1 MGATPACRE
10 PQSGVAAFPKC
21 VMAADDFIRRIVAD
35 DLASGRHSGVVTRFP
50 PEPNGFLHIGHAKS
64 ICLNF
69 GVAAE
74 NGGSCYLRYDDT
86 NPIAEEQA
94 FVDAI
99 RADVN
104 WLGFETPL
112 VTHASDYFP
121 RLYEIAEH
129 MIGNGHAFV
138 DSSSAEKIS
147 TDRGTLTSPGRPSPY
162 RDRSAKENLDLFR
175 RMRAGDFGDGEQVL
189 RARIDMASPN
199 INLRDPVLY
208 RVRHVEH
215 ARTGR
220 DWCIYPMYDLAH
232 TLSDALEGIT
242 HSLCTLE
249 FEDHRPL
256 YEWLLDHSGLSL
268 RTRPR
273 QYEFGRLNLGH
284 SVTSK
289 RRVADL
295 IRMQAVEDW
304 DDPRLVTL
312 SALRRRGYPPEVLRE
327 FCARAGVSRSEQM
340 IGADQLETVVRDA
353 LNRDAPRAM
362 AVARPLKVVLT
373 NLPEGHFEELP
384 ADNHPKRPEMGARN
398 VPFSR
403 EIFIERTDFME
414 DPPRRFFRLR
424 PGGEVRLRNAYIIRC
439 DEVLR
444 GADGEP
450 AELRCS
456 IDPGSRS
463 GSEGARRKVKGTI
476 HWVSAAHSIPAELRL
491 YRPLFTVERP
501 DLASGTP
508 PLSEQVNS
516 RSLEVA
522 AAARLEPGLASA
534 GAGDSWQFERLGYFT
549 PDSEHSSPRALIFN
563 RIAPLRSSYP
573 T

>member
-1 MGATPACRE
+1 
-10 PQSGVAAFPKC
+10 
-21 VMAADDFIRRIVAD
+21 MAAKDFIRRIVAD
-35 DLASGRHSGVVTRFP
+35 DLESGRHSGVVTRFP

-74 NGGSCYLRYDDT
+74 HGGSCYLRYDDT
-86 NPIAEEQA
+86 NPAAEEQT

-99 RADVN
+99 RRDVN
-104 WLGFETPL
+104 WLGFDTPL
-112 VTHASDYFP
+112 VTQASDHFP

-129 MIGNGHAFV
+129 LIENGHAFV
-138 DSSSAEKIS
+138 DSSSAEEIS
-147 TDRGTLTSPGRPSPY
+147 ADRGTLNSPGRPSPF
-162 RDRSAKENLDLFR
+162 RGRSAEANLDLFR

-208 RVRHVEH
+208 RVRHLPH

-220 DWCIYPMYDLAH
+220 DWCIYPMYDFAH

-256 YEWLLDHSGLSL
+256 YEWLLDHSGLPL
-268 RTRPR
+268 ATRPR

-289 RRVADL
+289 RRVAEL
-295 IRMQAVEDW
+295 IRLRIVDDW

-312 SALRRRGYPPEVLRE
+312 SALRRRGYPPGILRE
-327 FCARAGVSRSEQM
+327 FCARAGVTRSDQM
-340 IGADQLETVVRDA
+340 IGADQLESVVRES

-362 AVARPLKVVLT
+362 AVARPLKIVLD
-373 NLPEGHFEELP
+373 NLPADHFEELP
-384 ADNHPKRPEMGARN
+384 AGNHPQRPEMGSRV

-403 EIFIERTDFME
+403 EIYIERTDFMA
-414 DPPRRFFRLR
+414 DPPRRFRRLQ

-439 DEVLR
+439 NEVVR

-456 IDPGSRS
+456 VDLSSRS
-463 GSEGARRKVKGTI
+463 GGEGARRKVKGTI
-476 HWVSAAHSIPAELRL
+476 HWVSGAHSVLAELRL
-491 YRPLFTVERP
+491 YRPLFTVERA
-501 DLASGTP
+501 DLGAGGRP
-508 PLSEQVNS
+508 VSEQVNS
-516 RSLEVA
+516 ESLVVA
-522 AAARLEPGLASA
+522 GEARLEPGLA
-534 GAGDSWQFERLGYFT
+534 GAASGATWQFERLGYFT
-549 PDSEHSSPRALIFN
+549 PDAQDSVPDALVFN

-573 T
+573 ASPGDA

>member
-1 MGATPACRE
+1 
-10 PQSGVAAFPKC
+10 
-21 VMAADDFIRRIVAD
+21 MAGKDFIRRIVAD
-35 DLASGRHSGVVTRFP
+35 DLESGRHSGVVTRFP

-74 NGGSCYLRYDDT
+74 HGGSCYLRYDDT
-86 NPIAEEQA
+86 NPMAEEQA
-94 FVDAI
+94 FIDSI
-99 RADVN
+99 RRDVN
-104 WLGFETPL
+104 WLGFDTPL

-129 MIGNGHAFV
+129 MIENGHTFV
-138 DSSSAEKIS
+138 DSSSAEQIS
-147 TDRGTLTSPGRPSPY
+147 ADRGTLTSPGRPSPY
-162 RDRSAKENLDLFR
+162 RSRSVKENLDLFR
-175 RMRAGDFGDGEQVL
+175 RMRAGDFGEGEQVL

-208 RVRHVEH
+208 RVRHTPH
-215 ARTGR
+215 ALTGR
-220 DWCIYPMYDLAH
+220 DWCIYPMYDFAH

-256 YEWLLDHSGLSL
+256 YEWLLDHSGLPL
-268 RTRPR
+268 ATRPR

-289 RRVADL
+289 RRVAEL
-295 IRMQAVEDW
+295 IRMRAVDDW

-327 FCARAGVSRSEQM
+327 FCARAGVTRSDQM
-340 IGADQLETVVRDA
+340 IGADQLESVVRES

-362 AVARPLKVVLT
+362 AVARPLKVVLD
-373 NLPEGHFEELP
+373 NLPADHFEELP
-384 ADNHPKRPEMGARN
+384 AGNHPQRPEMGSRA

-403 EIFIERTDFME
+403 GIYIERTDFMD
-414 DPPRRFFRLR
+414 DPPRKFFRLR

-439 DEVLR
+439 EEIVR
-444 GADGEP
+444 GANGEP
-450 AELRCS
+450 EELRCS
-456 IDPGSRS
+456 VDLSSRS
-463 GSEGARRKVKGTI
+463 GGEGARRKVKGTV
-476 HWVSAAHSIPAELRL
+476 HWVSAAHSVPAELRL

-501 DLASGTP
+501 DLDSGAPT
-508 PLSEQVNS
+508 LEQQVNTA
-516 RSLEVA
+516 SLEVA
-522 AAARLEPGLASA
+522 GQARLEPGLA
-534 GAGDSWQFERLGYFT
+534 GACPGDTWQFERLGYFT
-549 PDSEHSSPRALIFN
+549 PDAVRSSPSGLVFN
-563 RIAPLRSSYP
+563 RIAPLRSSYAA
-573 T
+573 

>member
-1 MGATPACRE
+1 
-10 PQSGVAAFPKC
+10 
-21 VMAADDFIRRIVAD
+21 MAGKDFIRRIIAD

-50 PEPNGFLHIGHAKS
+50 PEPNGYLHIGHAKS

-74 NGGSCYLRYDDT
+74 HGGSCYLRYDDT
-86 NPIAEEQA
+86 NPIAEEQE

-112 VTHASDYFP
+112 VTYASDYFP
-121 RLYEIAEH
+121 RLYQIAEH
-129 MIGNGHAFV
+129 MIESGHAFV
-138 DSSSAEKIS
+138 DSSSAEQIS
-147 TDRGTLTSPGRPSPY
+147 VDRGTLTSPGRPSPY
-162 RDRSAKENLDLFR
+162 RGRSVKENLDLFR
-175 RMRAGDFGDGEQVL
+175 RMRAGDFADGQQVL

-208 RVRHVEH
+208 RVRHLPH
-215 ARTGR
+215 ARTGS

-256 YEWLLDHSGLSL
+256 YEWLLDHSGLPL
-268 RTRPR
+268 ATRPR

-295 IRMQAVEDW
+295 IRMQAVNGW

-327 FCARAGVSRSEQM
+327 FCSRAGVSRSDQL
-340 IGADQLETVVRDA
+340 ISADQLETVVRES

-362 AVARPLKVVLT
+362 AVARPLKVVLN
-373 NLPEGHFEELP
+373 NLPADHFEELR
-384 ADNHPKRPEMGARN
+384 AGNHPQRPEMGSRTA
-398 VPFSR
+398 PFSR
-403 EIFIERTDFME
+403 EIYIEQTDFME
-414 DPPRRFFRLR
+414 NPPRKYFRLR

-439 DEVLR
+439 DEVVR
-444 GADGEP
+444 GSNGAP

-456 IDPGSRS
+456 VDLSSRS
-463 GSEGARRKVKGTI
+463 GGEGARRKVKGTV
-476 HWVSAAHSIPAELRL
+476 HWVSAAHSVPAELRL
-491 YRPLFTVERP
+491 YRPLFSVERP
-501 DLASGTP
+501 DLDSGTP
-508 PLSEQVNS
+508 PLREQVNAE
-516 RSLEVA
+516 SLEVSHQ
-522 AAARLEPGLASA
+522 ARLEPGLARA
-534 GAGDSWQFERLGYFT
+534 QPGDTWQFERLGYFT
-549 PDSEHSSPRALIFN
+549 PDAEDSSPNALVFN
-563 RIAPLRSSYP
+563 RIAPLRSSYA

>member
-1 MGATPACRE
+1 
-10 PQSGVAAFPKC
+10 
-21 VMAADDFIRRIVAD
+21 MAARDFVRRIIAE
-35 DLASGRHSGVVTRFP
+35 DLAAGKHSGVVTRFP
-50 PEPNGFLHIGHAKS
+50 PEPNGFLHVGHAKS

-74 NGGSCYLRYDDT
+74 NGGVCYLRYDDT

-99 RADVN
+99 RRDVN

-121 RLYEIAEH
+121 RLYEIAER
-129 MIGNGHAFV
+129 MIEDGHAFV
-138 DSSSAEKIS
+138 DSSSAEQIS
-147 TDRGTLTSPGRPSPY
+147 TDRGTLTRPGRNSPF
-162 RDRSAKENLDLFR
+162 RSRSVTENLDLFR
-175 RMRAGDFGDGEQVL
+175 RMRAGEFADGEQVL

-208 RVRHVEH
+208 RVRHAAH
-215 ARTGR
+215 PRTGR
-220 DWCIYPMYDLAH
+220 DWCIYPMYDFAH

-256 YEWLLDHSGLSL
+256 YEWLLDHCGLDL
-268 RTRPR
+268 KTRPR

-289 RRVADL
+289 RRVAEL
-295 IRMQAVEDW
+295 IRAQAVDDW

-312 SALRRRGYPPEVLRE
+312 SALRRRGYPPDVLRE
-327 FCARAGVSRSEQM
+327 FCVRAGVTRSDQM
-340 IGADQLETVVRDA
+340 IGADQLESVLRDA
-353 LNRDAPRAM
+353 LNRAAPRAM

-373 NLPEGHFEELP
+373 NLPEDHFEELP
-384 ADNHPKRPEMGARN
+384 ASNHPQRPEMGSRT

-403 EIFIERTDFME
+403 EILIESTDFME
-414 DPPRRFFRLR
+414 NPPGRFRRLR

-439 DEVLR
+439 DEVVP
-444 GADGEP
+444 GAGGEP

-456 IDPGSRS
+456 VDPDSRS
-463 GSEGARRKVKGTI
+463 GGEGARRKVKGTI
-476 HWVSAAHSIPAELRL
+476 HWVSAKHSVPAELRL
-491 YRPLFTVERP
+491 YRPLFNVERP
-501 DLASGTP
+501 DLDSGSP
-508 PLSEQVNS
+508 PLGDQVNAA
-516 RSLEVA
+516 SLKVA
-522 AAARLEPGLASA
+522 GEARVEPGLASA
-534 GAGDSWQFERLGYFT
+534 RPGETWQFERLGYFT
-549 PDSEHSSPRALIFN
+549 PDSVDSSPNGLVFN
-563 RIAPLRSSYP
+563 RIAPLRSSYSS
-573 T
+573 

>member
-1 MGATPACRE
+1 
-10 PQSGVAAFPKC
+10 
-21 VMAADDFIRRIVAD
+21 MAAKDFIRRIIAD
-35 DLASGRHSGVVTRFP
+35 DLASGRHTGVVTRFP

-74 NGGSCYLRYDDT
+74 NGGACYLRYDDT
-86 NPIAEEQA
+86 NPVSEEQT
-94 FVDAI
+94 FIDAI
-99 RADVN
+99 RRDVN

-121 RLYEIAEH
+121 RLFEIAEH
-129 MIGNGHAFV
+129 MIENGHAFV
-138 DSSSAEKIS
+138 DSGSADQIS
-147 TDRGTLTSPGRPSPY
+147 ADRGTLTSPGRPSPY
-162 RDRSAKENLDLFR
+162 RGRSAAQNLDLLR
-175 RMRAGDFGDGEQVL
+175 RMRAGEFGDGEQVL

-208 RVRHVEH
+208 RVRHVPH

-220 DWCIYPMYDLAH
+220 DWCIYPMYDFAH

-268 RTRPR
+268 KNRPR

-289 RRVADL
+289 RRVAGL
-295 IRMQAVEDW
+295 IRMQAVDDW

-312 SALRRRGYPPEVLRE
+312 SALRRRGYPAEVLRE
-327 FCARAGVSRSEQM
+327 FCARAGVTRSDQL
-340 IGADQLETVVRDA
+340 IGADQLESVVREA
-353 LNRDAPRAM
+353 LNREAPRAM
-362 AVARPLKVVLT
+362 AVARPLKVVLH
-373 NLPEGHFEELP
+373 NLAEDHFEELP
-384 ADNHPKRPEMGARN
+384 AGNHPQRPEMGSRT

-403 EIFIERTDFME
+403 EVYIERTDFME
-414 DPPRRFFRLR
+414 EPPRRFFRLR

-439 DEVLR
+439 DDVVHD
-444 GADGEP
+444 ADGEP

-456 IDPGSRS
+456 VDPSSRS
-463 GSEGARRKVKGTI
+463 GGEGARRKVKGTV
-476 HWVSAAHSIPAELRL
+476 HWVSAAHSVPAELRL

-501 DLASGTP
+501 DLESGSPT
-508 PLSEQVNS
+508 LEQQVNAA
-516 RSLEVA
+516 SLEVA
-522 AAARLEPGLASA
+522 GQARLEPSLA
-534 GAGDSWQFERLGYFT
+534 GAPPGDTWQFERLGYFT
-549 PDSEHSSPRALIFN
+549 PDAVRSSPSGLVFN
-563 RIAPLRSSYP
+563 RIAPLRSSYA

>member
-1 MGATPACRE
+1 M
-10 PQSGVAAFPKC
+10 V
-21 VMAADDFIRRIVAD
+21 ADDFIRRIIAD
-35 DLASGRHSGVVTRFP
+35 DLASGKHSGVVTRFP

-86 NPIAEEQA
+86 NPVAEEQT

-99 RADVN
+99 RDDVN
-104 WLGFETPL
+104 WLGFDTPL

-129 MIGNGHAFV
+129 MIGTGHAFV
-138 DSSSAEKIS
+138 DSSSADKIS
-147 TDRGTLTSPGRPSPY
+147 ADRGTLTSPGRPSPY
-162 RDRSAKENLDLFR
+162 RDRSPQENLDLFR

-208 RVRHVEH
+208 RVRHVAH

-256 YEWLLDHSGLSL
+256 YEWLLDHSGLDL
-268 RTRPR
+268 KTRPR

-284 SVTSK
+284 AVTSK
-289 RRVADL
+289 RRVASL
-295 IRMQAVEDW
+295 IRTQAVEGW

-327 FCARAGVSRSEQM
+327 FCARVGVSRSEQM
-340 IGADQLETVVRDA
+340 IGADQLETVVRDEF
-353 LNRDAPRAM
+353 NRDAPRAM
-362 AVARPLKVVLT
+362 AVVRPLKVVLT
-373 NLPEGHFEELP
+373 NLPENHFEELP
-384 ADNHPKRPEMGARN
+384 ANNHPKRPEMGSRKL
-398 VPFSR
+398 PFSR
-403 EIFIERTDFME
+403 VIYIERTDFME

-439 DEVLR
+439 DEVVH

-450 AELRCS
+450 AELHCS
-456 IDPGSRS
+456 VDPDSRS
-463 GSEGARRKVKGTI
+463 GGEGARRKVKGTV

-491 YRPLFTVERP
+491 YRPLFNVERP
-501 DLASGTP
+501 DLESGTP

-516 RSLEVA
+516 RSLEI
-522 AAARLEPGLASA
+522 AAARLEPSLATA
-534 GAGDSWQFERLGYFT
+534 GPDEAWQFERLGYFT
-549 PDSEHSSPRALIFN
+549 PDSRDSSPSALIFN
-563 RIAPLRSSYP
+563 RIAPLRSSYAS
-573 T
+573 

>member
-1 MGATPACRE
+1 MT
-10 PQSGVAAFPKC
+10 SK
-21 VMAADDFIRRIVAD
+21 DFIRRIVAE
-35 DLASGRHSGVVTRFP
+35 DLAAGRHRRVVTRFP
-50 PEPNGFLHIGHAKS
+50 PEPNGFLHVGHAKS

-74 NGGSCYLRYDDT
+74 HGGVCYLRYDDT
-86 NPIAEEQA
+86 NPSAEEQA

-99 RADVN
+99 RRDVN

-121 RLYEIAEH
+121 RLCEIAER
-129 MIGNGHAFV
+129 MIESGHAFV
-138 DSSSAEKIS
+138 DSSSAERIS
-147 TDRGTLTSPGRPSPY
+147 ADRGTLTSPGRNSPY
-162 RDRSAKENLDLFR
+162 RNRSVTENRDLFR
-175 RMRAGDFGDGEQVL
+175 RMRGGEFGDGEQVL

-220 DWCIYPMYDLAH
+220 DWCIYPMYDFAH

-256 YEWLLDHSGLSL
+256 YEWLLDHCGLTL
-268 RTRPR
+268 ETRPR

-289 RRVADL
+289 RRVAEL
-295 IRMQAVEDW
+295 IRTGAVDDW

-312 SALRRRGYPPEVLRE
+312 SALRRRGYPPGVLRE
-327 FCARAGVSRSEQM
+327 FCARAGVTRSEQL
-340 IGADQLETVVRDA
+340 IGADQLESVVREA

-373 NLPEGHFEELP
+373 NLPADHFEELL
-384 ADNHPKRPEMGARN
+384 ASNHPQRPEMGTRR
-398 VPFSR
+398 VPFSA
-403 EIFIERTDFME
+403 ELHIERSDFME
-414 DPPRRFFRLR
+414 DPPRRFRRLR

-439 DEVLR
+439 DDVLHDAE
-444 GADGEP
+444 GQP

-456 IDPGSRS
+456 VDLDTRS
-463 GSEGARRKVKGTI
+463 GGEGAQRKVKGTI
-476 HWVSAAHSIPAELRL
+476 HWVSAKHSVPAELRL

-501 DLASGTP
+501 DLESGSP
-508 PLSEQVNS
+508 PLADQVNPA
-516 RSLEVA
+516 SLELA
-522 AAARLEPGLASA
+522 PDARVEPGLAA
-534 GAGDSWQFERLGYFT
+534 ARAGDTWQFERLGYFT
-549 PDSEHSSPRALIFN
+549 PDSEESSPKRLIFN
-563 RIAPLRSSYP
+563 RVAPLRSSYAGA
-573 T
+573 

>member
-1 MGATPACRE
+1 MPPE
-10 PQSGVAAFPKC
+10 
-21 VMAADDFIRRIVAD
+21 DFIRRIVAN
-35 DLASGRHSGVVTRFP
+35 DLASGKHKGVVTRFP

-69 GVAAE
+69 GVASE
-74 NGGSCYLRYDDT
+74 HNGSCYLRYDDT
-86 NPIAEEQA
+86 NPLAEEQS
-94 FVDAI
+94 FIDAI
-99 RADVN
+99 RHDVN
-104 WLGFETPL
+104 WLGFDTPL

-129 MIGNGHAFV
+129 MIETGHAFV
-138 DSSSAEKIS
+138 DSSSAEQIS
-147 TDRGTLTSPGRPSPY
+147 ADRGTLTQPGRNSPY
-162 RDRSAKENLDLFR
+162 RSRAKKQNLDLFR
-175 RMRAGDFGDGEQVL
+175 RMRAGDFADGEQVL

-208 RVRHVEH
+208 RVRHVSH
-215 ARTGR
+215 ARTGS
-220 DWCIYPMYDLAH
+220 DWCIYPMYDFAH

-256 YEWLLDHSGLSL
+256 YEWLLDHSGLELS
-268 RTRPR
+268 TRPR

-295 IRMQAVEDW
+295 IRMRAVDDW

-327 FCARAGVSRSEQM
+327 FCARAGVSRSDQM

-373 NLPEGHFEELP
+373 NLPENHFEELP
-384 ADNHPKRPEMGARN
+384 ASNHPQRPEMGARN

-403 EIFIERTDFME
+403 EIYIESTDFME
-414 DPPRRFFRLR
+414 DPPRRFRRLK

-439 DEVLR
+439 DEVVR
-444 GADGEP
+444 GARGEP
-450 AELRCS
+450 AELHCS
-456 IDPGSRS
+456 VDPDSRS

-476 HWVSAAHSIPAELRL
+476 HWVSAKHSVPAELRL
-491 YRPLFTVERP
+491 YRPLFNVERP
-501 DLASGTP
+501 DLDSGSP
-508 PLSEQVNS
+508 PLQAQVNQT
-516 RSLEVA
+516 SLEVA
-522 AAARLEPGLASA
+522 PGARVEPSLASA
-534 GAGDSWQFERLGYFT
+534 RPGDTWQFERLGYFT
-549 PDSEHSSPRALIFN
+549 PDREDSSPNRLAFN
-563 RIAPLRSSYP
+563 RIAPLRSSY
-573 T
+573 

>member
-1 MGATPACRE
+1 
-10 PQSGVAAFPKC
+10 
-21 VMAADDFIRRIVAD
+21 MAAKDFIRRIIAG
-35 DLASGRHSGVVTRFP
+35 DLASGLHSSVVTRFP

-69 GVAAE
+69 GAADE

-104 WLGFETPL
+104 WLGFDTPL
-112 VTHASDYFP
+112 VTHASDYFL

-129 MIGNGHAFV
+129 MIETGCAFV
-138 DSSSAEKIS
+138 DSSSAEQIS
-147 TDRGTLTSPGRPSPY
+147 VDRGTLTSPGRSSPY
-162 RDRSAKENLDLFR
+162 RGRSTDENLDLFR

-189 RARIDMASPN
+189 RARIDMSSPN

-208 RVRHVEH
+208 RVRQVAHP
-215 ARTGR
+215 RTGR
-220 DWCIYPMYDLAH
+220 DWCIFPMYDFAH

-256 YEWLLDHSGLSL
+256 YEWLLDHSGLDL
-268 RTRPR
+268 KTRPR

-289 RRVADL
+289 RRVAGL
-295 IRMQAVEDW
+295 IRMRAVDDW

-312 SALRRRGYPPEVLRE
+312 SALRRRGYPAEVLRE
-327 FCARAGVSRSEQM
+327 FCARAGVTRSDQM
-340 IGADQLETVVRDA
+340 IGADQLESVVRET
-353 LNRDAPRAM
+353 LNAEAPRAM
-362 AVARPLKVVLT
+362 AVTRPLKVVLQ
-373 NLPEGHFEELP
+373 NLPEDHFEELP
-384 ADNHPKRPEMGARN
+384 TRNHPQRPEMGSRN
-398 VPFSR
+398 VAFSR
-403 EIFIERTDFME
+403 EVYIERTDFME
-414 DPPRRFFRLR
+414 NPPRRFHRLR

-439 DEVLR
+439 DEVVR
-444 GADGEP
+444 GTDGEP
-450 AELRCS
+450 AKLLCS
-456 IDPGSRS
+456 VDPSSRS
-463 GSEGARRKVKGTI
+463 GSEGARRKVKGTV

-508 PLSEQVNS
+508 PLSEQVNA
-516 RSLEVA
+516 RSLEIA
-522 AAARLEPGLASA
+522 AGARLEPSLANAQS
-534 GAGDSWQFERLGYFT
+534 GETWQFERLGYFT
-549 PDSEHSSPRALIFN
+549 PDSCDSSPSALVFN
-563 RIAPLRSSYP
+563 RIAPLRSSY
-573 T
+573 TT

>member
-1 MGATPACRE
+1 
-10 PQSGVAAFPKC
+10 
-21 VMAADDFIRRIVAD
+21 MAADDFIRRIVAD
-35 DLASGRHSGVVTRFP
+35 DLASGKHPGVVTRFP

-86 NPIAEEQA
+86 NPVAEEQT

-99 RADVN
+99 REDVN
-104 WLGFETPL
+104 WLGFDTPL

-129 MIGNGHAFV
+129 MIGTGHAFV
-138 DSSSAEKIS
+138 DSSSADKIS
-147 TDRGTLTSPGRPSPY
+147 ADRGTLTSPGRPSPY
-162 RDRSAKENLDLFR
+162 RERSAKENLDLFR

-208 RVRHVEH
+208 RVRHVAH

-256 YEWLLDHSGLSL
+256 YEWLLDRSGLEL
-268 RTRPR
+268 KTRPR

-284 SVTSK
+284 AVTSK
-289 RRVADL
+289 RRVASL
-295 IRMQAVEDW
+295 IRTQAVEGW

-327 FCARAGVSRSEQM
+327 FCARVGVSRSEQM
-340 IGADQLETVVRDA
+340 IGADQLETVVRDE

-373 NLPEGHFEELP
+373 NLPENHFEELP
-384 ADNHPKRPEMGARN
+384 AGNHPQRPEMGSRN

-403 EIFIERTDFME
+403 VIYIERTDFME

-439 DEVLR
+439 DEVVH

-450 AELRCS
+450 AELHCS
-456 IDPGSRS
+456 VDPDSRS
-463 GSEGARRKVKGTI
+463 GGEGARRKVKGTV
-476 HWVSAAHSIPAELRL
+476 HWVSAAHSVPAELRL
-491 YRPLFTVERP
+491 YRPLFNVERP

-522 AAARLEPGLASA
+522 AGARLEPSLANA
-534 GAGDSWQFERLGYFT
+534 GPDEAWQFERLGYYT
-549 PDSEHSSPRALIFN
+549 PDSRDSSSSALIFN
-563 RIAPLRSSYP
+563 RIAPLRSSYAS
-573 T
+573 

>member
-1 MGATPACRE
+1 
-10 PQSGVAAFPKC
+10 
-21 VMAADDFIRRIVAD
+21 MAARDFVRRIIAE
-35 DLASGRHSGVVTRFP
+35 DLAAGRHSGVVTRFP
-50 PEPNGFLHIGHAKS
+50 PEPNGFLHVGHAKS

-74 NGGSCYLRYDDT
+74 NGGVCYLRYDDT

-99 RADVN
+99 RRDVN

-121 RLYEIAEH
+121 RLYEIAER
-129 MIGNGHAFV
+129 MIEGGHAFV
-138 DSSSAEKIS
+138 DSSSAEQIS
-147 TDRGTLTSPGRPSPY
+147 ADRGTLTRPGRNSPF
-162 RDRSAKENLDLFR
+162 RSRSVTENLDLFR
-175 RMRAGDFGDGEQVL
+175 RMRAGEFADGEQVL

-208 RVRHVEH
+208 RVRHAAH
-215 ARTGR
+215 PRTGR
-220 DWCIYPMYDLAH
+220 DWCIYPMYDFAH

-256 YEWLLDHSGLSL
+256 YEWLLDHCGLDL

-289 RRVADL
+289 RRVAEL
-295 IRMQAVEDW
+295 IRMDAVQDW

-327 FCARAGVSRSEQM
+327 FCTRVGVSRSEQM

-353 LNRDAPRAM
+353 LNRAAPRAM

-373 NLPEGHFEELP
+373 NLPKDHFEELR
-384 ADNHPKRPEMGARN
+384 ADNHPQRPEMGSRN
-398 VPFSR
+398 VPFSH
-403 EIFIERTDFME
+403 EIYIERTDFME

-439 DEVLR
+439 DEVVR

-450 AELRCS
+450 AELLCS
-456 IDPGSRS
+456 IDPESRS

-476 HWVSAAHSIPAELRL
+476 HWVSAKHSVPAELRL

-522 AAARLEPGLASA
+522 AGARLEPSLANA
-534 GAGDSWQFERLGYFT
+534 GPGDTSQFERLGYFT
-549 PDSEHSSPRALIFN
+549 PDPVDSSPSALIFN
-563 RIAPLRSSYP
+563 RIAPLRSSYSR
-573 T
+573 

>member
-1 MGATPACRE
+1 
-10 PQSGVAAFPKC
+10 
-21 VMAADDFIRRIVAD
+21 MAAEDFIRRIIAD
-35 DLASGRHSGVVTRFP
+35 DLASGKHSGVVTRFP

-86 NPIAEEQA
+86 NPAAEEQT

-99 RADVN
+99 QQDVN
-104 WLGFETPL
+104 WLGFDTPL

-121 RLYEIAEH
+121 RLYEIAER
-129 MIGNGHAFV
+129 MIENGHAFV
-138 DSSSAEKIS
+138 DSSSAEQIS
-147 TDRGTLTSPGRPSPY
+147 ADRGTLTTPGRPSPH
-162 RDRSAKENLDLFR
+162 RGRSASESLDLFR
-175 RMRAGDFGDGEQVL
+175 RMRAGEFADGEQVL

-208 RVRHVEH
+208 RVRHVAH

-256 YEWLLDHSGLSL
+256 YEWLLDHSGLDL
-268 RTRPR
+268 GTRPR

-295 IRMQAVEDW
+295 IRTGAVADW

-362 AVARPLKVVLT
+362 AVARPLKIVLT

-384 ADNHPKRPEMGARN
+384 AGNHPKRPEMGSRQ

-403 EIFIERTDFME
+403 ELFIERTDFME

-439 DEVLR
+439 DEVAH
-444 GADGEP
+444 GADGQPE
-450 AELRCS
+450 ELRCS
-456 IDPGSRS
+456 IDPDSRS
-463 GSEGARRKVKGTI
+463 GEPGARRKVKGTI
-476 HWVSAAHSIPAELRL
+476 HWVSAPHSVAAELRL
-491 YRPLFTVERP
+491 YRPLFNVERP
-501 DLASGTP
+501 DTAPGGP
-508 PLSEQVNS
+508 PPSEQINPQ
-516 RSLEVA
+516 SLEVA
-522 AAARLEPGLASA
+522 ASARLEPSLANA
-534 GAGDSWQFERLGYFT
+534 TANQTWQFERLGYFM
-549 PDSEHSSPRALIFN
+549 PDPKDSAPGAPVFN

>member
-1 MGATPACRE
+1 
-10 PQSGVAAFPKC
+10 
-21 VMAADDFIRRIVAD
+21 MAGKDFIRRIVAD
-35 DLASGRHSGVVTRFP
+35 DLESGRHSGVVTRFP

-74 NGGSCYLRYDDT
+74 HGGSCYLRYDDT
-86 NPIAEEQA
+86 NPMAEEQA
-94 FVDAI
+94 FIDSI
-99 RADVN
+99 RRDVN
-104 WLGFETPL
+104 WLGFDTPL

-129 MIGNGHAFV
+129 MIENGHAFV

-147 TDRGTLTSPGRPSPY
+147 ADRGTLTSPGRPSPY
-162 RDRSAKENLDLFR
+162 RGRSAKENLDLFR

-208 RVRHVEH
+208 RVRHMPH
-215 ARTGR
+215 ALTGR
-220 DWCIYPMYDLAH
+220 DWCIYPMYDFAH

-256 YEWLLDHSGLSL
+256 YDWLLDYSGLPL
-268 RTRPR
+268 ATRPR

-289 RRVADL
+289 RRVAEL
-295 IRMQAVEDW
+295 IRMRTVDDW

-312 SALRRRGYPPEVLRE
+312 SALRRRGYPPEVIRE
-327 FCARAGVSRSEQM
+327 FCARAGVTRSDQM
-340 IGADQLETVVRDA
+340 IGADQLESVVRES

-362 AVARPLKVVLT
+362 AVARPLKVVLD
-373 NLPEGHFEELP
+373 NLPAHHFEELP
-384 ADNHPKRPEMGARN
+384 AGNHPQRPEMGSRA

-403 EIFIERTDFME
+403 EIYIERTDFME
-414 DPPRRFFRLR
+414 DPPRKFFRLR

-439 DEVLR
+439 DEVVR
-444 GADGEP
+444 GANGEP

-456 IDPGSRS
+456 VDLSSRS
-463 GSEGARRKVKGTI
+463 GSEGARRKVKGTV
-476 HWVSAAHSIPAELRL
+476 HWVSATHSVPAELRL

-501 DLASGTP
+501 DLDSGSPTM
-508 PLSEQVNS
+508 EQQVNTA
-516 RSLEVA
+516 SLEVA
-522 AAARLEPGLASA
+522 GQARLEPGLA
-534 GAGDSWQFERLGYFT
+534 GACPGDTWQFERLGYFT
-549 PDSEHSSPRALIFN
+549 PDAVRSSPSGLVFN
-563 RIAPLRSSYP
+563 RIAPLRSSYAA
-573 T
+573 

>member
-1 MGATPACRE
+1 
-10 PQSGVAAFPKC
+10 
-21 VMAADDFIRRIVAD
+21 MAAEDFIRRIIAD
-35 DLASGRHSGVVTRFP
+35 DLASGKHSGVVTRFP

-86 NPIAEEQA
+86 NPAAEEQT

-99 RADVN
+99 QQDVN
-104 WLGFETPL
+104 WLGFDTPR

-121 RLYEIAEH
+121 RLYEIAER
-129 MIGNGHAFV
+129 MIENGHAFV
-138 DSSSAEKIS
+138 DSSSAEQIS
-147 TDRGTLTSPGRPSPY
+147 ADRGTLTTPGRPSPH
-162 RDRSAKENLDLFR
+162 RDRSASESLDLFR
-175 RMRAGDFGDGEQVL
+175 RMRAGDFADGEQVL

-208 RVRHVEH
+208 RVRHVAH

-256 YEWLLDHSGLSL
+256 YEWLLDHSGLDLS
-268 RTRPR
+268 TRPR

-295 IRMQAVEDW
+295 IRTGAVADW

-340 IGADQLETVVRDA
+340 IGADQLETIVRDA

-373 NLPEGHFEELP
+373 NLPEDHFEELP
-384 ADNHPKRPEMGARN
+384 AGNHPQRADMGSRR

-403 EIFIERTDFME
+403 EIYIERTDFME

-439 DEVLR
+439 DEVVH
-444 GADGEP
+444 GAGGQP

-456 IDPGSRS
+456 IDPDSRS
-463 GSEGARRKVKGTI
+463 GEPGARRKVKGTI
-476 HWVSAAHSIPAELRL
+476 HWVSAPHSVDAELRL
-491 YRPLFTVERP
+491 YRPLFNVERP
-501 DLASGTP
+501 DTAHGAA
-508 PLSEQVNS
+508 PLSEQVNPQ
-516 RSLEVA
+516 SLEVA
-522 AAARLEPGLASA
+522 ASARLEPSLGKATT
-534 GAGDSWQFERLGYFT
+534 DQTWQFERLGYFT
-549 PDSEHSSPRALIFN
+549 PDPKDSAPGALVFN
-563 RIAPLRSSYP
+563 RIAPLRSSYAS
-573 T
+573 

>member
-1 MGATPACRE
+1 
-10 PQSGVAAFPKC
+10 
-21 VMAADDFIRRIVAD
+21 MAARDFVRRIIAE
-35 DLASGRHSGVVTRFP
+35 DLAAGKHSGVVTRFP
-50 PEPNGFLHIGHAKS
+50 PEPNGFLHVGHAKS

-74 NGGSCYLRYDDT
+74 NGGVCYLRYDDT

-99 RADVN
+99 RRDVN

-121 RLYEIAEH
+121 RLYEIAER
-129 MIGNGHAFV
+129 MIEDGHAFV
-138 DSSSAEKIS
+138 DSSSAEQIS
-147 TDRGTLTSPGRPSPY
+147 TDRGTLTRPGRNSPF
-162 RDRSAKENLDLFR
+162 RSRSVTENLDLFR
-175 RMRAGDFGDGEQVL
+175 RMRAGEFADGEQVL

-208 RVRHVEH
+208 RVRHAAH
-215 ARTGR
+215 PRTGR
-220 DWCIYPMYDLAH
+220 DWCIYPMYDFAH

-256 YEWLLDHSGLSL
+256 YEWLLDHCGLDL
-268 RTRPR
+268 KTRPR

-289 RRVADL
+289 RRVAEL
-295 IRMQAVEDW
+295 IRAQAVDDW

-312 SALRRRGYPPEVLRE
+312 SALRRRGYPPDVLRE
-327 FCARAGVSRSEQM
+327 FCARAGVTRSDQM
-340 IGADQLETVVRDA
+340 IGADQLESVLRDA
-353 LNRDAPRAM
+353 LNRAAPRAM

-373 NLPEGHFEELP
+373 NLPEDHFEELP
-384 ADNHPKRPEMGARN
+384 ASNHPQRPEMGSRT

-403 EIFIERTDFME
+403 EILIESTDFME
-414 DPPRRFFRLR
+414 NPPGRFRRLR

-439 DEVLR
+439 DEVVP
-444 GADGEP
+444 GAGGEP

-456 IDPGSRS
+456 VDPDSRS
-463 GSEGARRKVKGTI
+463 GGEGARRKVKGTI
-476 HWVSAAHSIPAELRL
+476 HWVSAKHSVPAELRL
-491 YRPLFTVERP
+491 YRPLFNVERP
-501 DLASGTP
+501 DLDSGSP
-508 PLSEQVNS
+508 PLGDQVNAA
-516 RSLEVA
+516 SLKVA
-522 AAARLEPGLASA
+522 GEARVEPGLASA
-534 GAGDSWQFERLGYFT
+534 RPGETWQFERLGYFT
-549 PDSEHSSPRALIFN
+549 PDSADSSPNGLVFN
-563 RIAPLRSSYP
+563 RIAPLRSSYSS
-573 T
+573 

>member
-1 MGATPACRE
+1 
-10 PQSGVAAFPKC
+10 
-21 VMAADDFIRRIVAD
+21 MAGKDFIRRIVAD
-35 DLASGRHSGVVTRFP
+35 DLESGRHSGVVTRFP

-74 NGGSCYLRYDDT
+74 HGGSCYLRYDDT
-86 NPIAEEQA
+86 NPMAEEQA
-94 FVDAI
+94 FIDSI
-99 RADVN
+99 RRDVN
-104 WLGFETPL
+104 WLGFDTPL

-129 MIGNGHAFV
+129 MIENGRAFV
-138 DSSSAEKIS
+138 DGSSAEQIS
-147 TDRGTLTSPGRPSPY
+147 ADRGTLTSPGRPSPY
-162 RDRSAKENLDLFR
+162 RGRSVKENLDLCR

-208 RVRHVEH
+208 RVRHTPH

-220 DWCIYPMYDLAH
+220 DWCIYPMYDFAH

-256 YEWLLDHSGLSL
+256 YEWLLDHSGLPL
-268 RTRPR
+268 VTRPR

-284 SVTSK
+284 SLTSK

-295 IRMQAVEDW
+295 IRMRTVDNW

-327 FCARAGVSRSEQM
+327 FCARAGVTRSDQM
-340 IGADQLETVVRDA
+340 IGADQLESVVRES

-362 AVARPLKVVLT
+362 AVARPLKVVLD
-373 NLPEGHFEELP
+373 NLPADHFEELP
-384 ADNHPKRPEMGARN
+384 AGNHPQRPEMGSRA

-403 EIFIERTDFME
+403 EIYIERTDFME
-414 DPPRRFFRLR
+414 NPPRKFFRLR

-439 DEVLR
+439 DEIVR
-444 GADGEP
+444 GANGEP
-450 AELRCS
+450 EELRCS
-456 IDPGSRS
+456 VDLSSRS
-463 GSEGARRKVKGTI
+463 GGEGARRKVKGTV
-476 HWVSAAHSIPAELRL
+476 HWVSAAHSVAAELRL

-501 DLASGTP
+501 DLDSGTP
-508 PLSEQVNS
+508 PLSEQLNAE
-516 RSLEVA
+516 SLEVSPR
-522 AAARLEPGLASA
+522 ARLEPSLA
-534 GAGDSWQFERLGYFT
+534 GARPGDTWQFERLGYFT
-549 PDSEHSSPRALIFN
+549 PDAEDSSPSGLVFN
-563 RIAPLRSSYP
+563 RIAPLRSSYAA
-573 T
+573 

>member
-1 MGATPACRE
+1 
-10 PQSGVAAFPKC
+10 
-21 VMAADDFIRRIVAD
+21 MAAEDFIRRIIAD
-35 DLASGRHSGVVTRFP
+35 DLASGKHSGVVTRFP

-74 NGGSCYLRYDDT
+74 HGGSCYLRYDDT
-86 NPIAEEQA
+86 NPAAEEQT
-94 FVDAI
+94 FVEAI
-99 RADVN
+99 QRDVN

-112 VTHASDYFP
+112 VTYASDYFP
-121 RLYEIAEH
+121 RLYEIAER
-129 MIGNGHAFV
+129 MIENGHAFV
-138 DSSSAEKIS
+138 DSSSAEQIS
-147 TDRGTLTSPGRPSPY
+147 ADRGTLTAPGRPSPH
-162 RDRSAKENLDLFR
+162 RGRSATESLDLFR
-175 RMRAGDFGDGEQVL
+175 RMRAGDFADGEQVL

-208 RVRHVEH
+208 RVRHMEH

-256 YEWLLDHSGLSL
+256 YEWLLDHSGLDL
-268 RTRPR
+268 GARPR

-289 RRVADL
+289 RRVANL
-295 IRMQAVEDW
+295 IRAKAVEGW

-340 IGADQLETVVRDA
+340 IGAGQLETVVRDA

-373 NLPEGHFEELP
+373 NLPEDHFEELQ
-384 ADNHPKRPEMGARN
+384 ANNHPQHAEMGSRR

-403 EIFIERTDFME
+403 DIYIERTDFME

-439 DEVLR
+439 DEVVD
-444 GADGEP
+444 GADGQP

-456 IDPGSRS
+456 IDPDSRS
-463 GSEGARRKVKGTI
+463 GEPGARRKVKGTI
-476 HWVSAAHSIPAELRL
+476 HWVSAPHSVAAELRL
-491 YRPLFTVERP
+491 YRPLFNVERP
-501 DLASGTP
+501 DAAPGAP
-508 PLSEQVNS
+508 PLSKQVNPQ
-516 RSLEVA
+516 SLEVA
-522 AAARLEPGLASA
+522 AGARLEPSLANA
-534 GAGDSWQFERLGYFT
+534 TANQTWQFERLGYFT
-549 PDSEHSSPRALIFN
+549 PDPKDSSPGAPVFN
-563 RIAPLRSSYP
+563 RVAPLRSSYP

>member
-1 MGATPACRE
+1 
-10 PQSGVAAFPKC
+10 
-21 VMAADDFIRRIVAD
+21 MAVRDFVRRIIAE
-35 DLASGRHSGVVTRFP
+35 DLAAGRHSGVVTRFP

-74 NGGSCYLRYDDT
+74 HGGVCYLRYDDT

-99 RADVN
+99 RRDVN

-112 VTHASDYFP
+112 ATYASDYFP
-121 RLYEIAEH
+121 RLYEIAER
-129 MIGNGHAFV
+129 MIRSGHAFV
-138 DSSSAEKIS
+138 DSSSAEQIS
-147 TDRGTLTSPGRPSPY
+147 DARGTLTRPGRNSPF
-162 RDRSAKENLDLFR
+162 RRRSARENLDLFR
-175 RMRAGDFGDGEQVL
+175 RMRAGEFDDGEQVL

-199 INLRDPVLY
+199 MNLRDPVLY
-208 RVRHVEH
+208 RVRHVAH

-220 DWCIYPMYDLAH
+220 DWCIYPLYDFAH

-256 YEWLLDHSGLSL
+256 YEWLLDHCGLEL
-268 RTRPR
+268 KTRPR

-289 RRVADL
+289 RRVAEL
-295 IRMQAVEDW
+295 IRMGAVDSW

-327 FCARAGVSRSEQM
+327 FCARAGVTRSDQM
-340 IGADQLETVVRDA
+340 IGADQLESVAREA

-373 NLPEGHFEELP
+373 NLHSDHFEELP
-384 ADNHPKRPEMGARN
+384 ASNHPQRPEMGSRL

-403 EIFIERTDFME
+403 EIHIESTDFME
-414 DPPRRFFRLR
+414 DAPRHFRRLR

-439 DEVLR
+439 NEVVP
-444 GADGEP
+444 GVGGKP
-450 AELRCS
+450 AELRCTV
-456 IDPGSRS
+456 DPDSRS
-463 GSEGARRKVKGTI
+463 GGEGARRKVKGTI
-476 HWVSAAHSIPAELRL
+476 HWVSARHSVPAELRL
-491 YRPLFTVERP
+491 YRPLFNVERP
-501 DLASGTP
+501 DLDSGSP
-508 PLSEQVNS
+508 PLDDQINS
-516 RSLEVA
+516 ASLEVA
-522 AAARLEPGLASA
+522 PAARLEPGLARA
-534 GAGDSWQFERLGYFT
+534 RPGDTWQFERLGYFT
-549 PDSEHSSPRALIFN
+549 PDSEDSSSNGLVFN
-563 RIAPLRSSYP
+563 RVAPLRSSYADVRP
-573 T
+573 L

>member
-1 MGATPACRE
+1 
-10 PQSGVAAFPKC
+10 
-21 VMAADDFIRRIVAD
+21 MAADDFIRRIVAA
-35 DLASGRHSGVVTRFP
+35 DLASGKHSGVVTRFP

-74 NGGSCYLRYDDT
+74 HGGSCYLRYDDT

-104 WLGFETPL
+104 WLGFDTPL

-129 MIGNGHAFV
+129 MIERGHAFV

-147 TDRGTLTSPGRPSPY
+147 ADRGTLTSPGRPSPY
-162 RDRSAKENLDLFR
+162 RDRSPNENLDLFR
-175 RMRAGDFGDGEQVL
+175 RMRAGDFADGEQVL

-208 RVRHVEH
+208 RVRHVAH
-215 ARTGR
+215 ARTGG

-256 YEWLLDHSGLSL
+256 YEWLLDHSGLDL
-268 RTRPR
+268 KTRPR

-295 IRMQAVEDW
+295 IRMDAVEDW

-327 FCARAGVSRSEQM
+327 FCVRAGVSRSEQM

-373 NLPEGHFEELP
+373 NLPEDHF
-384 ADNHPKRPEMGARN
+384 
-398 VPFSR
+398 
-403 EIFIERTDFME
+403 
-414 DPPRRFFRLR
+414 
-424 PGGEVRLRNAYIIRC
+424 
-439 DEVLR
+439 
-444 GADGEP
+444 
-450 AELRCS
+450 
-456 IDPGSRS
+456 
-463 GSEGARRKVKGTI
+463 
-476 HWVSAAHSIPAELRL
+476 
-491 YRPLFTVERP
+491 
-501 DLASGTP
+501 
-508 PLSEQVNS
+508 
-516 RSLEVA
+516 
-522 AAARLEPGLASA
+522 
-534 GAGDSWQFERLGYFT
+534 
-549 PDSEHSSPRALIFN
+549 
-563 RIAPLRSSYP
+563 
-573 T
+573 